1 MTELSFNTGRRSF
14 NINGV
19 VEVSFNDTDASFVE
33 KLYGLFRKLDEQQEC
48 YKAGIDKCSG
58 EEVFSRMRELDAG
71 MRKDINELF
80 AKDVCLPL
88 FGDMNVFAIA
98 LDISVALFLILCFL
112 IEPIG
117 VFFDVLNITLPYL
130 LLTLI
135 PSIVCAA
142 LYFIIGKLRLYTEA

>member
-33 KLYGLFRKLDEQQEC
+33 KLYGLFRKLDEQQES

-58 EEVFSRMRELDAG
+58 EEIFSRMRELDAG

-80 AKDVCLPL
+80 AKDVCSPL

-98 LDISVALFLILCFL
+98 D
-112 IEPIG
+112 G
-117 VFFDVLNITLPYL
+117 LPLWANL
-130 LLTLI
+130 LLAIMDQIDSAVTREQKATN
-135 PSIVCAA
+135 PRVQKYVA
-142 LYFIIGKLRLYTEA
+142 KWQRK